1 MYAVCDDG
9 DDDDADRVNV
19 NVGLIKTLR
28 GGFDTTIQMFRS
40 FFDLYQTKGLAICK
54 C

>member
-1 MYAVCDDG
+1 MQTVMMVMMMILCG
-9 DDDDADRVNV
+9 DNV

-28 GGFDTTIQMFRS
+28 GGFDTTIEMFRS
-40 FFDLYQTKGLAICK
+40 FFDLYQTKGLAVCK